1 MKLGEN
7 EYENNKVVYNYTC
20 TEFYSGESKGVLREM
35 RERERKREKKHYDD
49 GEGEVISF

>member
-35 RERERKREKKHYDD
+35 REREKERE
-49 GEGEVISF
+49 ETL